1 MCKGPVA
8 GRNIKPVIAW
18 RRLMWPG
25 QRERGEGRGKG
36 KKGRKEREGNAE
48 GTEEKLTSRDVNAI
62 FMVSTSLHN
71 VCGSLS
77 KVP

>member
-1 MCKGPVA
+1 MGGNDG
-8 GRNIKPVIAW
+8 GRITELGK
-18 RRLMWPG
+18 

-48 GTEEKLTSRDVNAI
+48 GTEEKLTSRDANAI

-71 VCGSLS
+71 VRGSLLKHHDYS
-77 KVP
+77 K